1 MDKNLLEKHI
11 ENYVGRFEDDKS
23 KLKEDYRERQEKIDY
38 YQSWT
43 EDKILKMDRND
54 FKKYISQLWAM
65 LIWGNKDYIVD
76 KIINDNN
83 LELLKEKLAWFIW
96 ANDPIEER
104 WNNFRSEIKGF
115 GPAMMS
121 ELLCSVYPNKYMV
134 WNRRAYVGLKY
145 LGVGDLPRY
154 NYQCDGEKYKELCE
168 VAKVI
173 CQSMRE
179 KGLEN
184 ADLIMVD
191 FFIWEELQVEKNL
204 NKIHI
209 DETTENTD
217 EIVSSEEE
225 YEFIHDEIKE
235 KIAEVGQWL
244 GFKTKTETIIAEG
257 SRVDTI
263 WEATI
268 GNMGRIIYVFE
279 VQTKGSIDSLILNLL
294 KSMNNPAVQG
304 AVAVSDEEQL
314 EKIKKHASQVP
325 ALQNKLR
332 YWDYK
337 EVMDNHEALSLVN
350 ESINRLGLVPQG
362 F

>member
-1 MDKNLLEKHI
+1 
-11 ENYVGRFEDDKS
+11 
-23 KLKEDYRERQEKIDY
+23 
-38 YQSWT
+38 
-43 EDKILKMDRND
+43 
-54 FKKYISQLWAM
+54 M
-65 LIWGNKDYIVD
+65 LSWGNKDYIVN

-83 LELLKEKLAWFIW
+83 LDLLKEKLAWFIW
-96 ANDPIEER
+96 SEEPIEER
-104 WNNFRSEIKGF
+104 WNSFRSEIKGF

-121 ELLCSVYPNKYMV
+121 ELLCSVYPNEYMV
-134 WNRRAYVGLKY
+134 WNRRAFVGLKY
-145 LGVGDLPRY
+145 LGVKDLPRY
-154 NYQCDGEKYKELCE
+154 NYQCDGEKYGELCE
-168 VAKVI
+168 IAKEI
-173 CQSMRE
+173 AQTMKD
-179 KGLEN
+179 KGIKD
-184 ADLIMVD
+184 ADLILVD

-217 EIVSSEEE
+217 EIVENEEE
-225 YEFIHDEIKE
+225 YEFIHNEIRD

-244 GFKTKTETIIAEG
+244 GFDTKTETTIADG

-268 GNMGRIIYVFE
+268 GNMGRVIYVFE

-294 KSMNNPAVQG
+294 KAMNNPAVQG

-314 EKIKKHASQVP
+314 EKIKRHASQVP
-325 ALQNKLR
+325 ALQSKLR

-337 EVMDNHEALSLVN
+337 EVMDNYENLALVN
-350 ESINRLGLVPQG
+350 ESINKLGLVPQG